1 MRNLKIPRTEIF
13 LLDRGIGKQFATSL
27 YNRSTQPAMLRLCE
41 VGEINSLNTRLPK
54 QDALNRQHFGC
65 EKSSTKTSR
74 REPKISRAAKPHGVC
89 RWDTLHRAG
98 RLLHD
103 IRGWNQH

>member
-13 LLDRGIGKQFATSL
+13 LLDRGKGKQFATSL

-74 REPKISRAAKPHGVC
+74 REPEISRAAKAPRRLPMGLVVS
-89 RWDTLHRAG
+89 WG
-98 RLLHD
+98 RPESF
-103 IRGWNQH
+103 

>member
-13 LLDRGIGKQFATSL
+13 LLDRGKGKRFATSL

-65 EKSSTKTSR
+65 EKSSTTIVKCCASFPLSKPGSTHTSL
-74 REPKISRAAKPHGVC
+74 GQ
-89 RWDTLHRAG
+89 T
-98 RLLHD
+98 
-103 IRGWNQH
+103 

>member
-41 VGEINSLNTRLPK
+41 VGEINSLNTWLPK
-54 QDALNRQHFGC
+54 
-65 EKSSTKTSR
+65 TKFAQ
-74 REPKISRAAKPHGVC
+74 PAAP
-89 RWDTLHRAG
+89 
-98 RLLHD
+98 RL
-103 IRGWNQH
+103 